1 MDIPIKQT
9 NDANARASKVR
20 LVVFDV
26 DGVLT
31 SGQIAIGKDGEV
43 MKEFF
48 VQDGLGIA
56 VTQRAGIKTAIIT
69 GRESEMVRLRSA
81 ELKICDVYQGTL
93 DKQTALRELMDKH
106 GLGVEEV
113 AYVGDDLND
122 LPALVQVGFACG
134 VANSVPEVAQ
144 RCHYISAHRGGGGG
158 VRDVLEFI
166 LRSQGLWDG
175 IVQSYVEGSGQQ
187 HTSQ

>member
-81 ELKICDVYQGTL
+81 ELKICDVYHCRCILTEQ
-93 DKQTALRELMDKH
+93 
-106 GLGVEEV
+106 
-113 AYVGDDLND
+113 D
-122 LPALVQVGFACG
+122 LPALETRNTFFVRWAEMMPLPPLF
-134 VANSVPEVAQ
+134 PLLYDYEVLQ
-144 RCHYISAHRGGGGG
+144 
-158 VRDVLEFI
+158 
-166 LRSQGLWDG
+166 W
-175 IVQSYVEGSGQQ
+175 
-187 HTSQ
+187 

>member
-9 NDANARASKVR
+9 DDAKGRAAKVR

-31 SGQIAIGKDGEV
+31 SGKIAIGKDGEV

-93 DKQTALRELMDKH
+93 DKQTALRELMDKLCLWCSEFC
-106 GLGVEEV
+106 GRGSAALPLCFRTQRRLWRGARYFRVYSAQPKPLGRDCSILFGWQRPA
-113 AYVGDDLND
+113 AYA
-122 LPALVQVGFACG
+122 P
-134 VANSVPEVAQ
+134 
-144 RCHYISAHRGGGGG
+144 
-158 VRDVLEFI
+158 
-166 LRSQGLWDG
+166 
-175 IVQSYVEGSGQQ
+175 IVKNEKQW
-187 HTSQ
+187 

>member
-9 NDANARASKVR
+9 DDASDRASKVR

-56 VTQRAGIKTAIIT
+56 MTHRAGIKTAIIT
-69 GRESEMVRLRSA
+69 GRESEMVRLRGA

-93 DKQTALRELMDKH
+93 DKQAALRELMDKH
-106 GLGVEEV
+106 GLGAEEV

-122 LPALVQVGFACG
+122 LPALVQAGFACG
-134 VANSVPEVAQ
+134 VANSVAEVAQ
-144 RCHYISAHRGGGGG
+144 RCHYVSAYRGGGGG
-158 VRDVLEFI
+158 VRDILEFI
-166 LRSQGLWDG
+166 LRNQGLWDG
-175 IVQSYVEGSGQQ
+175 IVQSYVDGSGRQ
-187 HTSQ
+187 HTRQ

>member
-9 NDANARASKVR
+9 DDVKARASKVR

-31 SGQIAIGKDGEV
+31 SGKIAIGKDGEV

-56 VTQRAGIKTAIIT
+56 LTQRAGIKTAIIT

-93 DKQTALRELMDKH
+93 DKQTALRELMDKY
-106 GLGVEEV
+106 GLGAEEV

-122 LPALVQVGFACG
+122 LPALLQVGFACG
-134 VANSVPEVAQ
+134 VANSAVEVV
-144 RCHYISAHRGGGGG
+144 RYCHYVSAYRGGCGG
-158 VRDVLEFI
+158 VRDILEFI
-166 LRSQGLWDG
+166 LRSQNLWDG
-175 IVQSYVEGSGQQ
+175 IVQSYIDGSGQQ
-187 HTSQ
+187 HTRQ